1 MISMKERSYAEL
13 MKSVAMKRQRLK
25 DSFVLDL
32 YIEMV
37 LFESLWKFKKEKLS
51 KQIDQAIDEKNKEK
65 FMKLSK
71 EMIEL
76 NKLFGT

>member
-1 MISMKERSYAEL
+1 MKERSYAEL